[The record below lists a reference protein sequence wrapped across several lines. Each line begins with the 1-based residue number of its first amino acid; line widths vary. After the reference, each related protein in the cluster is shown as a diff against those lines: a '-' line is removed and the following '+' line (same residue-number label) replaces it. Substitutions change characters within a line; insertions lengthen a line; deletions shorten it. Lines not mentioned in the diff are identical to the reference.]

1 MSRRIARELV
11 LQSLFQIDFTECE
24 PQAALEAA
32 MAERE
37 EAAASEAAG
46 YAAAVLQGVAAH
58 RGEIDERISRCAIDW
73 TLERMPAMD
82 RNILRLAVYELF
94 FADEKLAPGVAIN
107 EAVEIAKRYGT
118 DESPKFI
125 NGVLGKMVR

>member
-24 PQAALEAA
+24 PQSALEAA
-32 MAERE
+32 LAERE
-37 EAAASEAAG
+37 EDVASEAVG

-58 RGEIDERISRCAIDW
+58 RGEIDERISRYAIDW

-125 NGVLGKMVR
+125 NGVLGQMVR